1 MPQTREH
8 LTVLE
13 ALGVET
19 GVVVLTRCDL
29 AKPERRSRSAVEA
42 RELIDAPPV
51 EVSARTGDGLEGLMV
66 ALEEAA
72 ELAEQRRPEPLWEEP
87 AVLHVDRVF
96 SLRGIGTVVTG
107 TLWSGELVAGDTV
120 RVLPRDI
127 DLRIRSIEVHDRP
140 VDRVD
145 AGQRVALNLAG
156 PGRDRISRGDV
167 VCSSGAA
174 LRASYRLDVSFEG
187 PLDLGD
193 DERRVQVHHGT
204 RHAPARIVALG
215 RRGGPAPARVPPD
228 RRGRGSV
235 RRPPDRPA
243 RDPGRRHGD
252 RSQPGAARAGRAS
265 ERLSLIANGS
275 PGELLEIALS
285 EAPAGV
291 PADPRRW
298 EAIPLLG
305 PARRRW
311 APERCRLAVSE
322 LLAAGRVEERNGLL
336 RPASAAASDLREEPA
351 LAPPDE
357 RALRTLEL
365 IRADGAS
372 PRSSAALAEELGCA
386 RAGALAGLESLVA
399 AGRAVRVKPDVYYEA
414 VVLDELRRRLLE
426 PPRSREARS
435 HSPRS
440 RTCWGRAASTRRPC
454 SSISTPATS
463 PSGTGTATCC
473 GGVLAR
479 GPKRPAPREPR
490 LVEEGTRLN
499 LVGRQG
505 SGGPS
510 GPQSQQGDVDHR
522 LEGSIP
528 SPPRQPADR
537 ARASA
542 RVRSPVPSGRCSA
555 GCRGS

>member
-1 MPQTREH
+1 MRPLTLGTAGHIDHGKTALIGALTGKDTDRLEEEHRRGISIELGYAQLALPGGHKLSVIDVPGHEALVRTMVAGASGIDLFLMVIAADEGVMPQTREH

-204 RHAPARIVALG
+204 RHAPARIVALDDG
-215 RRGGPAPARVPPD
+215 VAQLRLESPLIAGAGDRFVVRRIAPPETLGGGTVIDPNPAR
-228 RRGRGSV
+228 
-235 RRPPDRPA
+235 
-243 RDPGRRHGD
+243 HG
-252 RSQPGAARAGRAS
+252 PGRAS

-357 RALRTLEL
+357 RALRTLE
-365 IRADGAS
+365 
-372 PRSSAALAEELGCA
+372 
-386 RAGALAGLESLVA
+386 
-399 AGRAVRVKPDVYYEA
+399 
-414 VVLDELRRRLLE
+414 
-426 PPRSREARS
+426 
-435 HSPRS
+435 
-440 RTCWGRAASTRRPC
+440 
-454 SSISTPATS
+454 
-463 PSGTGTATCC
+463 
-473 GGVLAR
+473 
-479 GPKRPAPREPR
+479 
-490 LVEEGTRLN
+490 
-499 LVGRQG
+499 
-505 SGGPS
+505 
-510 GPQSQQGDVDHR
+510 
-522 LEGSIP
+522 
-528 SPPRQPADR
+528 
-537 ARASA
+537 
-542 RVRSPVPSGRCSA
+542 
-555 GCRGS
+555 